1 MDTTT
6 CFFTYA
12 INYDLDEAGTLSN
25 IQCQDYISDHEY
37 TDTAYLNISIA
48 DKNDN
53 SPIFEHNK
61 YTFMVPVDTDIGN
74 SIGKVQATDADT
86 GNYGKWVIVV

>member
-6 CFFTYA
+6 GFFTYA
-12 INYDLDEAGTLSN
+12 IDYDLDETDTLSN
-25 IQCQDYISDHEY
+25 IQCQVNISDNEY

-53 SPIFEHNK
+53 SSTFQHNK
-61 YTFMVPVDTDIGN
+61 YTFMVPVDSDIGT
-74 SIGKVQATDADT
+74 SIGKVQATNTDI
-86 GNYGKWVIVV
+86 GSYGKWVIVV